1 MGRLSIVV
9 LFTPEIARQREF
21 YEKSLGLTPA
31 TAAARWV
38 QFGTRDAALALRP
51 VADGETARIEL
62 GFDVPSLSDRL
73 AVLKSRGVE
82 PVGPAEESPDCLIAR
97 VKDPEGNIV
106 QLVERKKPTSSGKW
120 PRLSHAIVN
129 AQAFEACAHFYHD
142 ALGFKMV
149 EERDHWIEFDTG
161 EASLTLHAWRDAD
174 GLPLA
179 PDQRVSFA
187 LMDDDLDAWA
197 DELRGRGVR
206 FATSPTEEELGRFAE
221 VEDADGWFVVL
232 RGPSP
237 DVPIEEELAADFA
250 GEDDT
255 RIEQIRRTTEGDP
268 GARPGF
274 GGRKLSRKKV
284 ERVATK
290 GFDAMQKTR
299 ETDRGG
305 FPPGG
310 GSGGGS
316 GGSGGARP
324 FTPRPDRPFTPRPDR
339 PPGAGPSGPRPFTP
353 RPDRPPGAGPSGP
366 RPFTPRP
373 DRPPGAGPSGPRPFT
388 PRPDRPPGAG
398 PSSPRPFTPRPD
410 RPPGAGPSG
419 PRPFTPRPDRPP
431 GAGAPRPDR
440 PPGSGPSSRPS
451 GPPRPGGPPRGPRR
465 DEP

>member
-21 YEKSLGLTPA
+21 YEKNLGLSLA
-31 TAAARWV
+31 AAAARWV
-38 QFGTRDAALALRP
+38 QFGTCDAVLALRP
-51 VADGETARIEL
+51 LTAGEAPRIEL
-62 GFDVPSLSDRL
+62 GFDVPSLDERL
-73 AVLKSRGVE
+73 ALLRSRGVE
-82 PVGPAEESPDCLIAR
+82 PLEHVEDSPDCRIAR
-97 VKDPEGNIV
+97 VRDPEGNVV
-106 QLVERKKPTSSGKW
+106 QLVERRKPTNAGKW

-129 AQAFEACAHFYHD
+129 AQSFEACAHFYHD
-142 ALGFKMV
+142 ALGFRMT
-149 EERDHWIEFDTG
+149 EERENWIEFDTG

-187 LMDDDLDAWA
+187 LMDEDLDAWA

-237 DVPIEEELAADFA
+237 EVPIEEELAQDFA
-250 GEDDT
+250 DEDDT
-255 RIEQIRRTTEGDP
+255 RIEQIRRTSDGDP

-274 GGRKLSRKKV
+274 GGRKLARKKV

-290 GFDAMQKTR
+290 GFDALQR
-299 ETDRGG
+299 SRDADRGG
-305 FPPGG
+305 FSPGG
-310 GSGGGS
+310 GGGG
-316 GGSGGARP
+316 GGGA
-324 FTPRPDRPFTPRPDR
+324 
-339 PPGAGPSGPRPFTP
+339 GGPRPFTP

-388 PRPDRPPGAG
+388 PRPDRP
-398 PSSPRPFTPRPD
+398 FTPRPD

-419 PRPFTPRPDRPP
+419 PRPFPPRGDRPPGVGGPRPFPPRGDRPP
-431 GAGAPRPDR
+431 GAGGPRPY
-440 PPGSGPSSRPS
+440 PPRGGDRPS
-451 GPPRPGGPPRGPRR
+451 GPRPGGPPRGDRPSGPRPGGPPRGPRR
-465 DEP
+465 DES